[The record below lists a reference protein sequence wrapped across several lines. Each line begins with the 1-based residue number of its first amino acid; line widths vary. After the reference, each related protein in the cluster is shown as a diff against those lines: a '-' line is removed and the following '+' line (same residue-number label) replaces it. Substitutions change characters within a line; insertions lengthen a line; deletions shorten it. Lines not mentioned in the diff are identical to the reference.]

1 MNISGN
7 ILLADN
13 DFYFARAVKKGLE
26 DKGHKVTLAHDGE
39 VAWNVYR
46 SRPFDLCLFDTAISK
61 KNGLELAELI
71 RQKDSYTPI
80 LFLSSKSEPD
90 DVLAGFKHGGD
101 DYIIKPVSMQVLL
114 TRIIVFLKRIRPL
127 DENKAASYR
136 IGPLSFIPADL
147 KLINE
152 AGKQVGSDLT
162 KREAEL
168 LKYLCQNANRI
179 IKREEIL
186 YHVWGKDDYYLG
198 RSMDVFITKLRKR
211 FESMPDVSIT
221 TQHGIG
227 FTFSIKSRPE
237 KDGRPH

>member
-1 MNISGN
+1 MNINGN

-13 DFYFARAVKKGLE
+13 DYYFAQAVKKGLE
-26 DKGHKVTLAHDGE
+26 DKGHKVTLAYDGE

-46 SRPFDLCLFDTAISK
+46 SRPFDLCLFETAISK
-61 KNGLELAELI
+61 KNGLELAGLI

-80 LFLSSKSEPD
+80 LFLSSKSDPA

-101 DYIIKPVSMQVLL
+101 AYIIKPVSMQELL
-114 TRIIVFLKRIRPL
+114 MRIMVFLRRIRPL
-127 DENKAASYR
+127 DENKAAKYK
-136 IGPLSFIPADL
+136 IGPLTFQPADL

-152 AGKQVGSDLT
+152 TGKQVGPDLS
-162 KREAEL
+162 KRETEL

-186 YHVWGKDDYYLG
+186 FNVWGKDDYYLG

-211 FESMPDVSIT
+211 FKMVPGVKIM
-221 TQHGIG
+221 TQHNIG
-227 FTFSIKSRPE
+227 FRFEVATLE
-237 KDGRPH
+237 